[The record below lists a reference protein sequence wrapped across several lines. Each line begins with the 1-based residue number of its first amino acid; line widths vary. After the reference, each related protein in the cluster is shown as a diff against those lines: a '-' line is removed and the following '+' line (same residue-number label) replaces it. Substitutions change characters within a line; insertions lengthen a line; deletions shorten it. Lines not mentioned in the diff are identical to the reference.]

1 MMAYKKRNEYEIWTE
16 TNHKYVTPLYN
27 IPALSVHDKA
37 TATTNSS
44 TNDQEH
50 QTIIYWGKTTQNNK

>member
-50 QTIIYWGKTTQNNK
+50 QTIIY